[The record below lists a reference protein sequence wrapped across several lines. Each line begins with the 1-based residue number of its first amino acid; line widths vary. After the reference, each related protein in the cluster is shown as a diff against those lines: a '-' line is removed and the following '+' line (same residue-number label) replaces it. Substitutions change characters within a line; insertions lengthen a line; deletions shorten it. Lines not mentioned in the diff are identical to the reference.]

1 MPMEKKNRN
10 TVNEWC
16 THYER
21 VRPDYLRFTTKIESL
36 LSDILQARDI
46 GYHLIEARTKDAA
59 SFREKIVRS
68 SKSYT
73 NPMEELTD
81 LTGLRIITYYQDDA
95 ALIGELIK
103 SEFDVD
109 STNSVEYSPIDS
121 EFGYRSA
128 HYVVR
133 LSDSRGPLV
142 EWAGLAGLR
151 AEIQV
156 RTVLQHAWA
165 AISHKLQYKR
175 EHDVPTPLRR
185 KLFRLSALFELAD
198 DEFVSLRDA
207 SGLLSR
213 QIDSQLAEGNRNIRI
228 DHVSLH
234 QFIEQ
239 SLVVSELC
247 VLAAEV
253 GFSFDDPNDPDDS
266 DRDTISDLVL
276 LAGYARLNT
285 LSQFENVLEGASSWA
300 KAYFTEQYARNGSSD
315 GDEWYVSPAF
325 MCELVLIRSHISHL
339 RPGYLLQLG
348 WDRSIASRV
357 FKVAQDFR
365 PLEA

>member
-1 MPMEKKNRN
+1 MEKRDRN

-36 LSDILQARDI
+36 LSDILQAKDI

-73 NPMEELTD
+73 SPLDELTD

-103 SEFDVD
+103 SEFVVD
-109 STNSVEYSPIDS
+109 GSNSVEHSPVDA

-133 LSDSRGPLV
+133 LSDSRAQLV

-175 EHDVPTPLRR
+175 ENDVPTPLRR

-207 SGLLSR
+207 SGMLSK
-213 QIDSQLAEGNRNIRI
+213 QIDSQLAKGDRNIRI
-228 DHVSLH
+228 DHVSLS

-239 SLVVSELC
+239 SPVVSELC
-247 VLAAEV
+247 ALAAEV
-253 GFSFDDPNDPDDS
+253 GFNFDDPNDLDDS
-266 DRDTISDLVL
+266 DRDTTSDLVL

-285 LSQFENVLEGASSWA
+285 LSQFENALEGASSWA
-300 KAYFTEQYARNGSSD
+300 RAYFNEQYVQSGSSSKHK
-315 GDEWYVSPAF
+315 WYVSPAF
-325 MCELVLIRSHISHL
+325 ICELVLIRSHVSHL

-348 WDRSIASRV
+348 WDRGIASRV
-357 FKVAQDFR
+357 FNVAKDFR

>member
-1 MPMEKKNRN
+1 MAKDIRN
-10 TVNEWC
+10 TVDEC
-16 THYER
+16 CAHYDR

-46 GYHLIEARTKDAA
+46 GYHLIESRTKEAA
-59 SFREKIVRS
+59 SFREKIVRA

-73 NPMEELTD
+73 NPLEELTD

-95 ALIGELIK
+95 ELIGKLIK

-109 STNSVEYSPIDS
+109 SSNSVEHSPVDA

-133 LSDSRGPLV
+133 LSDSRAQLV

-175 EHDVPTPLRR
+175 ENDVPTPLRR

-207 SGLLSR
+207 SGILSQ
-213 QIDSQLAEGNRNIRI
+213 QIDSQLAKGNRNIRI
-228 DHVSLH
+228 DHVSLS
-234 QFIEQ
+234 QFIDQ
-239 SLVVSELC
+239 SPLVSELC
-247 VLAAEV
+247 ALAAEV
-253 GFSFDDPNDPDDS
+253 GFNFNDPGHPDDS

-285 LSQFENVLEGASSWA
+285 LSQFETSLGGALSWA
-300 KAYFTEQYARNGSSD
+300 KAYLSEQYVQSGSSSKHQ
-315 GDEWYVSPAF
+315 WYVSPAF
-325 MCELVLIRSHISHL
+325 ICELLLIRSHVSHL

-348 WDRSIASRV
+348 WDRGIASRV
-357 FKVAQDFR
+357 FKVAKDFH
-365 PLEA
+365 PHET

>member
-1 MPMEKKNRN
+1 M
-10 TVNEWC
+10 
-16 THYER
+16 
-21 VRPDYLRFTTKIESL
+21 
-36 LSDILQARDI
+36 SDILQAKDI
-46 GYHLIEARTKDAA
+46 GYHLIEARTKDAT

-73 NPMEELTD
+73 NPLEELTD

-109 STNSVEYSPIDS
+109 STNSVEHSPIDS

-128 HYVVR
+128 HYIVR
-133 LSDSRGPLV
+133 LSDSRAQLV

-175 EHDVPTPLRR
+175 EHDVPTSLRR

-207 SGLLSR
+207 SGKLSK
-213 QIDSQLAEGNRNIRI
+213 QIDNQLSKGDRNIRI
-228 DHVSLH
+228 DHVSLS
-234 QFIEQ
+234 QFVEQ
-239 SLVVSELC
+239 SIVVSELC
-247 VLAAEV
+247 TFAAEV
-253 GFSFDDPNDPDDS
+253 GFSFDNPNHPDDS
-266 DRDTISDLVL
+266 SRDIISDLVL

-285 LSQFENVLEGASSWA
+285 LSQLENALEGALSWA
-300 KAYFTEQYARNGSSD
+300 KAYFAEQYLQSG
-315 GDEWYVSPAF
+315 GPGEQHEWYVSPAF
-325 MCELVLIRSHISHL
+325 ICELLLIKSHISHL

-357 FKVAQDFR
+357 FKVAKEFR

>member
-1 MPMEKKNRN
+1 MAKKDRK
-10 TVNEWC
+10 TVNEC
-16 THYER
+16 CAHYDH

-36 LSDILQARDI
+36 LSDILQAKNI
-46 GYHLIEARTKDAA
+46 GYHLIESRTKDAA
-59 SFREKIVRS
+59 SFREKIERA

-73 NPMEELTD
+73 DPLEELTD
-81 LTGLRIITYYQDDA
+81 LAGLRIITYYQDDA

-103 SEFDVD
+103 CEFDVD
-109 STNSVEYSPIDS
+109 STNSVEHSPVDA

-133 LSDSRGPLV
+133 LNDRRSQLV

-175 EHDVPTPLRR
+175 DNDVPTQLRR

-207 SGLLSR
+207 SGVLSQ
-213 QIDSQLAEGNRNIRI
+213 QIDSQLATGNRNIRI
-228 DHVSLH
+228 DHVSLS
-234 QFIEQ
+234 QFIEI
-239 SLVVSELC
+239 SPLVSELC
-247 VLAAEV
+247 ALSAEA
-253 GFSFDDPNDPDDS
+253 GFKFEDPRLDDS
-266 DRDTISDLVL
+266 DRDTISDLVQ
-276 LAGYARLNT
+276 LAAYARLDK
-285 LSQFENVLEGASSWA
+285 LSQFEITLEGALSWA
-300 KAYFTEQYARNGSSD
+300 KAYFNEQYAQSNSD
-315 GDEWYVSPAF
+315 WYVSPAF
-325 MCELVLIRSHISHL
+325 ICVLLLIRSHVSHL

-348 WDRSIASRV
+348 WDREVASRV
-357 FKVAQDFR
+357 FRVAKDFA
-365 PLEA
+365 PT